1 MSYKQEIRESLK
13 LAVPV
18 VIGQLGQVLMGNVD
32 TLMLGKLGH
41 VAVSASGLANNL
53 FFLIVVLGMGIM
65 SAITPL
71 VAKANAENNND
82 LCRSYFLNGSIIA
95 FLSGLLM
102 NVAVYWAYP
111 LFSLLDQPE
120 ADVVLATDYLKYI
133 SFSTTPMFMFLGFK
147 GFSDGLSDTRP
158 AMYITLLGLMLNV
171 LFNSLLIPPMGVG
184 GAALATTLTRIAM
197 MLALLVWI
205 MNGAK
210 FERFKLFAQGLKIE
224 LAHFLQILKIGL
236 PSGMQYFFEVGAFVG
251 VSFMLGWMGEH
262 ASQYRA
268 AHQITLGMASIS
280 YMLALGLSSAA
291 TIRVGDALGRKDREG
306 IRRAASS
313 GLILVMLLMSLAAII
328 FVIGKDFLPT
338 LYQVEDK
345 FVLQTASQLMLIT
358 AVFQIFDGMQVMG
371 LGTLRGIQD
380 VRFPT
385 AVTFI
390 AYWLIS
396 LPISYY
402 LGIFKQMHVNGAWY
416 AFVLALGFAAIFNNL
431 RFFYKLK
438 KLDLGSES

>member
-41 VAVSASGLANNL
+41 IAVSASGLANNL
-53 FFLIVVLGMGIM
+53 FFLIVVIGMGVM
-65 SAITPL
+65 SALSPL

-82 LCRSYFLNGSIIA
+82 LCRSHFLNGGIIA

-102 NVAVYWAYP
+102 NLAVYWAYP
-111 LFSLLDQPE
+111 LFSLLGQPE
-120 ADVVLATDYLKYI
+120 ADVVLATDYLKYV
-133 SFSTTPMFMFLGFK
+133 SFSTIPMFMFLGFK
-147 GFSDGLSDTRP
+147 GFTDGLSDTRP
-158 AMYITLLGLMLNV
+158 AMYITLLGLLLNV
-171 LFNSLLIPPMGVG
+171 LLNYMLIPQMGVG
-184 GAALATTLTRIAM
+184 GAALATTLTRVAM
-197 MLALLVWI
+197 MLALFVWI
-205 MNGAK
+205 VNDSR
-210 FERFKLFAQGLKIE
+210 FERFELFEHDLKVE
-224 LAHFLQILKIGL
+224 WSHFLQILKIGL

-251 VSFMLGWMGEH
+251 VNFMLGWMGEH

-268 AHQITLGMASIS
+268 AHQIALGMASIS
-280 YMLALGLSSAA
+280 YMLALGVSSAA
-291 TIRVGDALGRKDREG
+291 TIRVGDALGRRDREG
-306 IRRAASS
+306 IGRAATT
-313 GLILVMLLMSLAAII
+313 GLLLAMLLMSFAALI
-328 FVIGKDFLPT
+328 FVIGNDYLPT
-338 LYQVEDK
+338 LYQIEDK
-345 FVLQTASQLMLIT
+345 FVLRTASQLMLVT
-358 AVFQIFDGMQVMG
+358 AVFQIFDGMQVVG

-402 LGIFKQMHVNGAWY
+402 LGIVRQMHVNGAWY

-438 KLDLGSES
+438 KLHLDSE